1 MSIIDKKP
9 IALNQYEQGFHL
21 VQHELQKGN
30 SYLLNL
36 TYPTEIKLSGN
47 LTQIFHSVEAP
58 YKLLFK
64 DQFVC
69 FSPESFVQI
78 RQNKIY
84 TYPMKGTID
93 ASQPNAKANLLKDE
107 KEQREHYTIVD
118 LMRND
123 LAMVAKNIKVSR
135 FRYID
140 SIYTEQGEIL
150 QTSSEIYGELKDN
163 WQNKIGSILAT
174 LLPAGSISGAPKE
187 KTVSIIQQAEK
198 QERGYYTGIF
208 GIFNGENLNSDV
220 AIRFIEQRGDKFY
233 FRSGGGITI
242 QSQLED
248 EYQELIAKVYLPI
261 QKEK

>member
-1 MSIIDKKP
+1 M
-9 IALNQYEQGFHL
+9 
-21 VQHELQKGN
+21 
-30 SYLLNL
+30 LNL
-36 TYPTEIKLSGN
+36 TYPTEIQLN
-47 LTQIFHSVEAP
+47 ADLRQIFHSVNAP
-58 YKLLFK
+58 YKLLFE

-78 RQNKIY
+78 KQNKIY
-84 TYPMKGTID
+84 IYPMKGTID
-93 ASQPNAKANLLKDE
+93 ARQPNAKATLLNDE

-140 SIYTEQGEIL
+140 SIQTEQGEIL
-150 QTSSEIYGELKDN
+150 QTSSEIYGELEDN
-163 WQNKIGSILAT
+163 WQKKIGSILAV

-198 QERGYYTGIF
+198 EERGYYTGIF
-208 GIFNGENLNSDV
+208 GIFDGESLNSAV
-220 AIRFIEQRGDKFY
+220 AIRFIEQKDDKFY

-242 QSQLED
+242 QSQLKD